1 MNPFK
6 KKRKP
11 KTAIV
16 KHTMVDNIKARGK
29 RMLKFQYGLGG
40 LSTPTFSE
48 QATIIQAPPQPGPD
62 VERMG

>member
-16 KHTMVDNIKARGK
+16 KHTMADNIKARGK

-48 QATIIQAPPQPGPD
+48 QATIVQPQAGPD